1 MTARF
6 TPELQGSVL
15 RALYAGLTLV
25 EAAEQV
31 GVAERT
37 LRNWLSTGRSNPDSE
52 HGRFAVAVDE
62 ARDVAARAD
71 MTLDEFRGHLN
82 KAVRA
87 GSVAAMKVW
96 LELHEREQEDGEAG
110 PFASLDSEES
120 AIQRLARRRTTG
132 SATSTFNNHTREVN
146 A

>member
-31 GVAERT
+31 GIAERT

-96 LELHEREQEDGEAG
+96 LELHDREREDGDED
-110 PFASLDSEES
+110 PFAALDPDES
-120 AIQRLARRRTTG
+120 AIERLARRRTNGRALTHERN
-132 SATSTFNNHTREVN
+132 TDER
-146 A
+146 